1 MCSRTVP
8 LQTRCSE
15 LSAEWNRIS
24 LTATRFVALPSL
36 SRPWLIST
44 VRPRRLRP
52 TPLSLPGDLFSRA
65 TDEDPFDYSDDEI
78 EEEVRPLP
86 RPPLPLSG
94 LLG

>member
-44 VRPRRLRP
+44 VRLAQ
-52 TPLSLPGDLFSRA
+52 A
-65 TDEDPFDYSDDEI
+65 TTDPAEPARGP
-78 EEEVRPLP
+78 VLP
-86 RPPLPLSG
+86 RDG
-94 LLG
+94 